1 MIIIFKVKKWRSC
14 YKKLLRL
21 DDPIR
26 GENSIM
32 TGAEKVHLRSWREN
46 KKLCQDDLINTL
58 IDRN

>member
-1 MIIIFKVKKWRSC
+1 MELL
-14 YKKLLRL
+14 KKLLRL

-32 TGAEKVHLRSWREN
+32 TGAEKVHLRSWRKN